1 MRIPILPLSV
11 LLLALWAGCG
21 REERFQLPP
30 DLGRGLPPA
39 DSLRTILNWL
49 SQQKSYAAET
59 LHFHYMYEYIRTLA
73 RQKPDTLPALVQAL
87 RSWAQKSQYPLGEGV
102 AALGE
107 AVRWRSQGQYDSA
120 LSRAQVALRIF
131 QEKKRSDYEGK
142 TYNLIGFI
150 HYAQGQYAE
159 ALEASQKA
167 LSIHERIGDQQGI
180 ATSYNNIGLIHAA
193 QGRYAEA
200 LESYQKA
207 LTIRERI
214 GDQQGIAACYGNI
227 GNIHYAQGRYA
238 EALESY
244 QKALAIHERIGDQK
258 GIASSY
264 NNIGNIHRA
273 QGRYAE
279 ALEALQ
285 KALTIFERIGDQ
297 QGVASSYNNIG
308 NIHRAQGRYA
318 EALEALQ
325 KALTIRERIGDL
337 QGIATSYNDIGKIHY
352 AQGRYAETLEAYQK
366 ALTVRER
373 IGDLQGIAT
382 SYNNIGNIH
391 YAQGRYAEALEAY
404 QKALTIRERIGNQQG
419 IASCYHNIGN
429 THAAQGRYTEA
440 LEALQ
445 KALTIYERINDQRGV
460 TTSYTDLGTLY
471 QAQGLYAI
479 ARSYFQKALPIAQAL
494 QLQDE
499 LDDIYLNLAQ
509 TDSALA
515 ASGLTHL
522 WKSAYLH
529 HRLYAAYKDSVLNE
543 ASIRKQA
550 QLESQYEYDKKIS
563 LLKAQQEKE
572 RALAQ
577 AQLQRQKTE
586 RNALLTILAVV
597 LLALSTMTYYQILL
611 RRKNRLIQQQAQ
623 ELQQKN
629 AELQSINQALTESN
643 KIIQA
648 QAEELIAKNAELT
661 TLNTELNATNKAL
674 SESYLTIQ
682 QQAQELAQKNE
693 EILDSIRYAKRI
705 QQAILPSEERRH
717 RLLPD
722 SFLIY
727 QPRDIVAGDFYWL
740 EETDHYIFLAVADA
754 TGHGVPGAFVS
765 LVCASALNRT
775 VRQEGLDSPAA
786 ILTRAKTIITQVLTQ
801 EGTHL
806 RDGMD
811 IALIRLEKNAP
822 TRLTYAGANRPLW
835 IISSQKELIELPP
848 TRQPIGFTDTEK
860 PFEEHEIDLSS
871 RLPAML
877 YAFTDGFIDQVGGP
891 KGRKLMSKGLREIL
905 LEISHKP
912 CPEQEDHLQRFFTA
926 WKGEWPQLDDVTL
939 IGVRL
944 G

>member
-1 MRIPILPLSV
+1 MGASAPKKGQNKLSPTDSPEGCLPLDMRIPILPLSV

-21 REERFQLPP
+21 REKRFQLPP

-39 DSLRTILNWL
+39 DSLRAVLDWL
-49 SQQKSYAAET
+49 SKQKAYEAET
-59 LHFHYMYEYIRTLA
+59 LRFHYMYEYIWTLA

-87 RSWAQKSQYPLGEGV
+87 RSWAQKSRYLLGEGM

-107 AVRWRSQGQYDSA
+107 ALRWRSQGQYDSA
-120 LSRAQVALRIF
+120 LSRAQTALKIF
-131 QEKKRSDYEGK
+131 QEKERLDYEGK
-142 TYNLIGFI
+142 TYLLIGSI
-150 HYAQGQYAE
+150 HHAQGRYAE

-167 LSIHERIGDQQGI
+167 LTIFERIGDQQGI
-180 ATSYNNIGLIHAA
+180 ASSYNNIGAIHKA

-207 LTIRERI
+207 LTIHDRT
-214 GDQQGIAACYGNI
+214 GDQQGIASSYNNI
-227 GNIHYAQGRYA
+227 GAIHYAQGRYA
-238 EALESY
+238 EALETF
-244 QKALAIHERIGDQK
+244 QKALTILERIGDQQ

-264 NNIGNIHRA
+264 NNIGAIH
-273 QGRYAE
+273 
-279 ALEALQ
+279 
-285 KALTIFERIGDQ
+285 K
-297 QGVASSYNNIG
+297 
-308 NIHRAQGRYA
+308 
-318 EALEALQ
+318 
-325 KALTIRERIGDL
+325 
-337 QGIATSYNDIGKIHY
+337 
-352 AQGRYAETLEAYQK
+352 
-366 ALTVRER
+366 
-373 IGDLQGIAT
+373 
-382 SYNNIGNIH
+382 
-391 YAQGRYAEALEAY
+391 AQGRYAEALEAY
-404 QKALTIRERIGNQQG
+404 QKALTIRERIGDLQGIASSYNNIGIIHYAQGRYAEALEAFQKALTIQERIGNQQG
-419 IASCYHNIGN
+419 IATSYNNIGVI
-429 THAAQGRYTEA
+429 HKAQGRYAEA
-440 LEALQ
+440 LEAYQ
-445 KALTIYERINDQRGV
+445 KALAISERINDQQGIAL
-460 TTSYTDLGTLY
+460 SYNGIGTLY
-471 QAQGLYAI
+471 QAQGLYTI
-479 ARSYFQKALPIAQAL
+479 ARSYFQKALNIAQSL
-494 QLQDE
+494 GLKDL
-499 LDDIYLNLAQ
+499 LDNIYLNLAQ

-529 HRLYAAYKDSVLNE
+529 HRLYAAYKDSVRNE

-550 QLESQYEYDKKIS
+550 QLESQYEYDKKIA

-597 LLALSTMTYYQILL
+597 LLALSTMAYFQILL

-623 ELQQKN
+623 QLELKN
-629 AELQSINQALTESN
+629 SELQSINQALTESN

-648 QAEELIAKNAELT
+648 QAAELIAKNAELT
-661 TLNTELNATNKAL
+661 TLNTELNTTNKAL
-674 SESYLTIQ
+674 SDSYLTIQ
-682 QQAQELAQKNE
+682 KQAKELVQKNE

-765 LVCASALNRT
+765 LVCASALNQALQ
-775 VRQEGLDSPAA
+775 QEGLNAPAA
-786 ILTRAKTIITQVLTQ
+786 ILTRAKTIVTQVLTQ

-811 IALIRLEKNAP
+811 IALIRLEKNTPA
-822 TRLTYAGANRPLW
+822 RLTYAGANRPLW
-835 IISSQKELIELPP
+835 IISHQKELIEIPP

-877 YAFTDGFIDQVGGP
+877 YAFTDGFIDQMGGP
-891 KGRKLMSKGLREIL
+891 KGRKLMTKGLREIL

>member
-1 MRIPILPLSV
+1 MRMPILPLSV

-21 REERFQLPP
+21 REKRFQLPP

-39 DSLRTILNWL
+39 DSLRAVLDWL
-49 SQQKSYAAET
+49 SKQKAYEAET
-59 LHFHYMYEYIRTLA
+59 LRFHYMYEYIRMLA
-73 RQKPDTLPALVQAL
+73 RQKPDTLPALVQEL
-87 RSWAQKSQYPLGEGV
+87 RRWAEKSPYPLREGMS
-102 AALGE
+102 ALGE
-107 AVRWRSQGQYDSA
+107 AVQWWSQGQYDSA
-120 LSRAQVALRIF
+120 QSRAQAALRIF

-142 TYNLIGFI
+142 TYHLIGLI

-159 ALEASQKA
+159 ALEA
-167 LSIHERIGDQQGI
+167 
-180 ATSYNNIGLIHAA
+180 
-193 QGRYAEA
+193 
-200 LESYQKA
+200 YQKA
-207 LTIRERI
+207 LAIRERI

-227 GNIHYAQGRYA
+227 GNIHRAQGRYA

-244 QKALAIHERIGDQK
+244 QKALTIYECIGNQQ

-264 NNIGNIHRA
+264 NNIGNIHRT

-279 ALEALQ
+279 ALEAHQ
-285 KALTIFERIGDQ
+285 KALTIFERIGEQ

-308 NIHRAQGRYA
+308 NIHRTQGRYA
-318 EALEALQ
+318 EALEAHQ
-325 KALTIRERIGDL
+325 KALTIQERIGDL
-337 QGIATSYNDIGKIHY
+337 QGIATSYNNIGNIRY
-352 AQGRYAETLEAYQK
+352 AQGRYAEALEAHQK
-366 ALTVRER
+366 ALTIRER

-391 YAQGRYAEALEAY
+391 YAQGRYAEALKAY
-404 QKALTIRERIGNQQG
+404 QKALTIRERIGNQEG
-419 IASCYHNIGN
+419 IASCYNNIGN
-429 THAAQGRYTEA
+429 IHADQGRYTEA

-445 KALTIYERINDQRGV
+445 KALTIYERINDQRGI
-460 TTSYTDLGTLY
+460 TMSYTDIGTLY
-471 QAQGLYAI
+471 QAQGLYAV
-479 ARSYFQKALPIAQAL
+479 ARPYFQKALAIAQPL
-494 QLQDE
+494 GLHDL

-529 HRLYAAYKDSVLNE
+529 HRLYAAYKDSVRNE

-611 RRKNRLIQQQAQ
+611 RRKNRLIQEQAQ

-661 TLNTELNATNKAL
+661 TLNTELEATNKAL
-674 SESYLTIQ
+674 SDSYLTIQ
-682 QQAQELAQKNE
+682 HQAQELARKNE
-693 EILDSIRYAKRI
+693 EILDSIRYAERI

-765 LVCASALNRT
+765 LVCASALNQALQ
-775 VRQEGLDSPAA
+775 QEGLNSPAA
-786 ILTRAKTIITQVLTQ
+786 ILTRAKTIVTQVLTQ

-811 IALIRLEKNAP
+811 IALIRLEKNTPA
-822 TRLTYAGANRPLW
+822 RLTYAGANRPLW
-835 IISSQKELIELPP
+835 IISSQKELIEIPP

-891 KGRKLMSKGLREIL
+891 KGRKLMAKGLREIL

-912 CPEQEDHLQRFFTA
+912 CPEQEKHLQRFFTA